1 MAHPTAQYPA
11 CRCTL
16 VALLMCLATS
26 ATAQD
31 LAFEVVPG
39 QRQLFLD
46 NAGIAEIDSLKQTLH
61 QPIKKGAVIRP
72 TYPAEMT
79 LQTRSAP
86 AWDPEARLWKM
97 WLVNSGDYSGSAFAQ
112 SRDGLHWTKP
122 ALGQVEVNGSREN
135 SYITIDPSLGWP
147 ANLIINVVR
156 DPHDPDPAR
165 RFKGLGHAW
174 GREPLVSPD
183 GIHWTKLD
191 VPKIFSADESNMSY
205 DRLTRTFMATVK
217 TSSHYGRAQA
227 LTTSTDFENWTEP
240 VLVFEADDLDQQIGR
255 ENIEARRADT
265 SLQQMVSDDPS
276 YYNVDVYNMGVFRY
290 ESLYIGTPVMY
301 HATGP
306 SADGNN
312 TDGFKLI
319 QLACSRDLK
328 HWQRVADRKT
338 FLGPSLLGSG
348 AYDLTGLLGPSRA
361 VIRGDELWFYY
372 TGAKYRRPPPR
383 AEPDAGAVCLAVLRR
398 DGFVSLDSGQ
408 QAGTMLTRPFK
419 LHGDKLFVNVDA
431 PQGELRVEALDN
443 HGRVEARSQPLQ
455 GDLIGALVN
464 WTQGD
469 LADLKGQSVRLRF
482 TSRKAQFYSY
492 WVENS
497 LVNN

>member
-1 MAHPTAQYPA
+1 MTQPTAQYPP
-11 CRCTL
+11 CRYTL
-16 VALLMCLATS
+16 VALLMFLATT

-31 LAFEVVPG
+31 LAFKVVPG

-46 NAGIAEIDSLKQTLH
+46 NAGIDEIDSLKQTLH

-97 WLVNSGDYSGSAFAQ
+97 WLVNSGDYSGSAYAH

-240 VLVFEADDLDQQIGR
+240 VLVFEADDLDQQIGLK
-255 ENIEARRADT
+255 NIEARRADT
-265 SLQQMVSDDPS
+265 SLQQMVIYDPS

-328 HWQRVADRKT
+328 NWQRVADRKT

-408 QAGTMLTRPFK
+408 QQGTLLTKPFK
-419 LHGDKLFVNVDA
+419 LCGDRLFVNVDA
-431 PQGELRVEALDN
+431 PEGELRVEALDSQ
-443 HGRVEARSQPLQ
+443 GRVLARSEPLQ
-455 GDLIGALVN
+455 GDLIGTLVN
-464 WTQGD
+464 WNHGD
-469 LADLKGQSVRLRF
+469 LENLKDQSTRLRF
-482 TSRKAQFYSY
+482 TLRNAQFYSY
-492 WVENS
+492 WVENT
-497 LVNN
+497 VAKN

>member
-1 MAHPTAQYPA
+1 MTHLTVQHPPY
-11 CRCTL
+11 RFIL
-16 VALLMCLATS
+16 VALLMCLTTTT
-26 ATAQD
+26 TAQD

-46 NAGIAEIDSLKQTLH
+46 KAGIAEIDSLKQTLH

-79 LQTRSAP
+79 LQTRCAP
-86 AWDPEARLWKM
+86 AWDPEAGLWKM
-97 WLVNSGDYSGSAFAQ
+97 WLVNSGDYSGSAYAH

-122 ALGQVEVNGSREN
+122 ALEQVEVNGSREN

-217 TSSHYGRAQA
+217 ISSHYGRAQA

-240 VLVFEADDLDQQIGR
+240 VLIFEADDLDQKIGLK
-255 ENIEARRADT
+255 NIEARRADT
-265 SLQQMVSDDPS
+265 SLQQVVSDDPS
-276 YYNVDVYNMGVFRY
+276 YYNVDIYNMGVFRY

-312 TDGFKLI
+312 TDGFDLI
-319 QLACSRDLK
+319 QLSCSRDLK
-328 HWQRVADRKT
+328 HWQRVANRQT
-338 FLGPSLLGSG
+338 FLGPSHLGSG
-348 AYDLTGLLGPSRA
+348 AYDLTQLLGPSRA

-372 TGAKYRRPPPR
+372 TGIKYRRRPSQS
-383 AEPDAGAVCLAVLRR
+383 EPDSGAVCLAVLRR

-408 QAGTMLTRPFK
+408 QAGTMLTRLFK

-431 PQGELRVEALDN
+431 PQGELRVEALDH
-443 HGRVEARSQPLQ
+443 HGRVVARSEPLQ
-455 GDLIGALVN
+455 GDLLGTLVN

-482 TSRKAQFYSY
+482 TSRKAQLYSY
-492 WVENS
+492 WVKNG
-497 LVNN
+497 VGTN